1 MTHLITVS
9 PDFTPDHLSGWFI
22 FNTWLQ
28 KSLDMQLHLQLY
40 DDFDG
45 LHRAIEADQIDII
58 YANPYDA
65 AMLVRSKGFK
75 PLAKPADKPDEAL
88 IAVNASSACQ
98 RVEDLQPG
106 ARIAT
111 TGDPDV
117 HLMGMIMLEPA
128 NLDAASIEL
137 RHCDSYVLVAKELVK
152 HTSDAGIFLLE
163 AFQDMSSVTRS
174 QLRIL
179 VKSQIQII
187 HHALM
192 VGPRL
197 AQHRERMVQALL
209 DMQNCEKGA
218 GVLEALK
225 FSRWERVDDE
235 DMEFMIDLMD
245 ALNT

>member
-1 MTHLITVS
+1 MTHLFTVS

-28 KSLDMQLHLQLY
+28 KALDMHLHLQLY
-40 DDFDG
+40 DDFEG
-45 LHRAIEADQIDII
+45 LHRAIEADQVDLI

-65 AMLVRSKGFK
+65 AMLVRDKGFK
-75 PLAKPADKPDEAL
+75 PLVKPAGKPDEAL
-88 IAVNASSACQ
+88 IAVNASSAYKC
-98 RVEDLQPG
+98 VEDLQPG

-128 NLDAASIEL
+128 NLDGNSIEL
-137 RHCDSYVLVAKELVK
+137 RRCDSYVLVAKELVK
-152 HTSDAGIFLLE
+152 QTSDAGIFLLE

-174 QLRIL
+174 QLRVL

-197 AQHRERMVQALL
+197 MKHREQMVKALL
-209 DMQNCEKGA
+209 DMQNCDKGA
-218 GVLEALK
+218 GVLETLK
-225 FSRWERVDDE
+225 FSQWESVDDE